1 MEQITIMSKENIKI
15 NNFELFSEIVKSLS
29 KMSDGAKFTVN
40 DCGLTVYAKNDFS
53 KCELTSNSIV
63 SDKELSFCVG
73 NLGMLLKIMTTLSGI
88 YKEDVTNS
96 VKLYFD
102 HPFIR
107 FESKK
112 FKTKIATVEEANIAN
127 FIGNKVHT
135 ELSPQIEFTTNSGII
150 RSINSHS
157 FVTTDSNTARI
168 YVSTD
173 SEMENNVIFATIGN
187 EGNDLENSVTL
198 ELGLITSGV
207 MDDRKVIL
215 NFDRLNILNML
226 PSEEINVQLAKER
239 PVLISKVQKSGK
251 NDTFF
256 NISIYVFLMV
266 K

>member
-1 MEQITIMSKENIKI
+1 MSKELIKI

-29 KMSDGAKFTVN
+29 KMADGAKFTVN
-40 DCGLTVYAKNDFS
+40 DCGLTVYAKNDYS
-53 KCELTSNSIV
+53 KCELTSNSII
-63 SDKELSFCVG
+63 SDNELTFCIG
-73 NLGMLLKIMTTLSGI
+73 NLSMFLKIMTTLSGI

-96 VKLYFD
+96 VKMYFD
-102 HPFIR
+102 SPFIK

-112 FKTKIATVEEANIAN
+112 FKTKISTVEEDNIVN

-135 ELSPQIEFTTNSGII
+135 ELSPQIEFTTNSSII

-157 FVTTDSNTARI
+157 FITTDSNAARI

-173 SEMENNVIFATIGN
+173 PQMENNVIFATIGN
-187 EGNDLENSVTL
+187 EENDFENSVTL

-207 MDDRKVIL
+207 LDDRKLIL

-239 PVLISKVQKSGK
+239 PVLISKVQKTGK

-256 NISIYVFLMV
+256 NISIYVALMV
-266 K
+266 R

>member
-1 MEQITIMSKENIKI
+1 MAKETIKI
-15 NNFELFSEIVKSLS
+15 NDFELFSEIVKSLS

-63 SDKELSFCVG
+63 SDKELTFCIG

-88 YKEDVTNS
+88 YKENVTNS

-112 FKTKIATVEEANIAN
+112 FKTKLATAEEANIAN

-135 ELSPQIEFTTNSGII
+135 ELSPQIEFTTCSGTI

-157 FVTTDSNTARI
+157 FVTTDPSTARV
-168 YVSTD
+168 YVSTNPD
-173 SEMENNVIFATIGN
+173 MENNVIFATIGN
-187 EGNDLENSVTL
+187 EGNDLGNSVTL

-226 PSEEINVQLAKER
+226 PSEEITVQLAKER
-239 PVLISKVQKSGK
+239 PVLISKIQKSGK

-256 NISIYVFLMV
+256 NINIYVFLMV

>member
-1 MEQITIMSKENIKI
+1 MAKEPIKI

-40 DCGLTVYAKNDFS
+40 DCGLTIYAKNDFS

-63 SDKELSFCVG
+63 SDKELTFCIG
-73 NLGMLLKIMTTLSGI
+73 DLGMLLKVMTTLQGI
-88 YKEDVTNS
+88 YREDATNS

-107 FESKK
+107 FESRK
-112 FKTKIATVEEANIAN
+112 FKTKIATAEEEKIVN

-135 ELSPQIEFTTNSGII
+135 ELSPQIEFTTNSGTI

-157 FVTTDSNTARI
+157 FVVSDANTARI
-168 YVSTD
+168 YVSTKP
-173 SEMENNVIFATIGN
+173 EMENNVIFATIGN
-187 EGNDLENSVTL
+187 EENDLENSATL

-226 PSEEINVQLAKER
+226 PSDEINVQLAKER